1 MDAGVKMTPAFHFYD
16 GESKV
21 KELRSTSA
29 PELEVRFVSSRS
41 FRSLFRESDDPYS
54 CRSVR
59 SEPSL
64 LATEPVHSPR
74 SPPDLSLSH
83 FSEPASSVL
92 PLCGFPRGSS
102 F

>member
-41 FRSLFRESDDPYS
+41 L
-54 CRSVR
+54 V
-59 SEPSL
+59 
-64 LATEPVHSPR
+64 
-74 SPPDLSLSH
+74 
-83 FSEPASSVL
+83 SVL
-92 PLCGFPRGSS
+92 FVPES
-102 F
+102 